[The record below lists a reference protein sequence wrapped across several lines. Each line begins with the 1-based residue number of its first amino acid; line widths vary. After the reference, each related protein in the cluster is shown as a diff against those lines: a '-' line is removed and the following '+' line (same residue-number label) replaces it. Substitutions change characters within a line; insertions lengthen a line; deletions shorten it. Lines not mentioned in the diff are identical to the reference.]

1 MDAIDKIIAEI
12 NEKAEAERQHL
23 QQDRQAEIEAKAT
36 AEIAH
41 AQTEHEKQLDKQ
53 LKAAAAKYKQLRSRQ
68 QVEVKQ
74 ATLKEKQAYLNK
86 LFAEA
91 YDKMAAW
98 DEQRSRD
105 FAEKCLQALPVTDKG
120 VLRAGG
126 KMPATVFSEAWL
138 QQVAPQ
144 LSFQL
149 ELGEP
154 LSDQEYGFIVDENG
168 VYYNFL
174 YRDLLN
180 EVRNQ
185 SSNEITQKLFN

>member
-12 NEKAEAERQHL
+12 NGKAEAERQQL
-23 QQDRQAEIEAKAT
+23 RQARQAEIEAKAT

-53 LKAAAAKYKQLRSRQ
+53 LKAVAAKYKQLRSRQ

-91 YDKMAAW
+91 YDEMAAW

-126 KMPATVFSEAWL
+126 KMPTTVFSETWL
-138 QQVAPQ
+138 QQVSPQ

-154 LSDQEYGFIVDENG
+154 LTDQEYGFIVDENG